1 LAPQSPSLGVAP
13 CGWLAEQWLQ
23 RSLLMVD
30 FSKFLSPEAIA
41 RGNAE
46 REELIRMWRLSDRF
60 LAADLLRKVREARF
74 MYPKVFDL
82 DPNGWSTYE
91 KSFVWDLVPEIAARL
106 GETAFQPNE
115 RKAEVRACSDIEL
128 RDWVGL
134 SLNHMGMIR
143 EAWIEKYPILNPW
156 LMLTHSVPNGNPV
169 LFAMDRVSPPTQ
181 ESQDWGAK
189 HVREIARNRGF
200 GDVSAWSPMLQN
212 FNIFPALED
221 GDFQEPLCGSLQF
234 SP

>member
-1 LAPQSPSLGVAP
+1 
-13 CGWLAEQWLQ
+13 
-23 RSLLMVD
+23 MVD

-60 LAADLLRKVREARF
+60 LAADLMRKVREARF

-91 KSFVWDLVPEIAARL
+91 KSFVWDVVPEIAARL

-115 RKAEVRACSDIEL
+115 RKAEVRACSDVEL
-128 RDWVGL
+128 REWVGL
-134 SLNHMGMIR
+134 SLNHMGMIS
-143 EAWIEKYPILNPW
+143 EAWLDKDPILNPW

-169 LFAMDRVSPPTQ
+169 LFAMDRISPPTL

-212 FNIFPALED
+212 YEKGGRATWMPEAPAD
-221 GDFQEPLCGSLQF
+221 DEPTASLAR
-234 SP
+234 